1 MRSEDKELEYQFEKW
16 KKNATQQTSKI
27 VQNELTEIM
36 GQHII
41 CTIMERISWMEKSIL
56 LLLMSFRTILIQSRL
71 PSIFAT
77 VWQQGRNKDVR
88 VRDIVGF
95 VEVMGNATSE
105 EHTANDS
112 WFRRWWIAHL
122 FTFSLKNAIKT
133 WRGNT
138 WLKNKILPDAFE
150 VLVELFP
157 QLWIC

>member
-1 MRSEDKELEYQFEKW
+1 
-16 KKNATQQTSKI
+16 
-27 VQNELTEIM
+27 
-36 GQHII
+36 
-41 CTIMERISWMEKSIL
+41 
-56 LLLMSFRTILIQSRL
+56 
-71 PSIFAT
+71 
-77 VWQQGRNKDVR
+77 
-88 VRDIVGF
+88 